1 MKEAGEDWLS
11 CTMRTVERVM
21 KRHGF
26 EAGEPKIVPPKPII
40 DEQLSSRDKILRAGF
55 LFRASKSGSAEHL
68 IRPASETTKFGTLL
82 GCDSRLSSEHGRW

>member
-26 EAGEPKIVPPKPII
+26 QEDEPKPEAAAKPIN
-40 DEQLSSRDKILRAGF
+40 DEQLSACSKILRAAF
-55 LFRASKSGSAEHL
+55 LFRASE
-68 IRPASETTKFGTLL
+68 
-82 GCDSRLSSEHGRW
+82 